1 MSLPIT
7 EFLTKP
13 EVCGGTDRLLWLCRI
28 RAVDLACPTVSL
40 RTRGALRDL
49 KPKFFGANDI
59 PADVGAGCHAPGPA
73 LPSHSNRGNLG

>member
-1 MSLPIT
+1 LSLPIT

-40 RTRGALRDL
+40 RTRCFEG
-49 KPKFFGANDI
+49 PKT
-59 PADVGAGCHAPGPA
+59 
-73 LPSHSNRGNLG
+73 